1 MICVGPSADLLSD
14 SGVWNLVT
22 EMPESLLPGARVQI
36 HGIHQRPVNV
46 EDNRAQHGR
55 WPSVGGRLPEL
66 YGVRKHCRPPTNDCF
81 YAAFREDFAGGTF
94 APLRRALDSPIAI
107 ACLRLFTGCFP
118 DFMWRISVR
127 TSFCA
132 FGLYFRPLDFRDLE
146 DDDLRLELLREL
158 PRDRED
164 FLVAAMFTSLG
175 RLPSLSRKPCTT

>member
-1 MICVGPSADLLSD
+1 MSKITARSMVVGRQSVVACQNCTAFGSTAD
-14 SGVWNLVT
+14 
-22 EMPESLLPGARVQI
+22 R
-36 HGIHQRPVNV
+36 RPTT
-46 EDNRAQHGR
+46 A
-55 WPSVGGRLPEL
+55 
-66 YGVRKHCRPPTNDCF
+66 F

-94 APLRRALDSPIAI
+94 APLRRAFDNPIAI

-158 PRDRED
+158 LRDRED
-164 FLVAAMFTSLG
+164 FLEAAMFTSLG
-175 RLPSLSRKPCTT
+175 RLRSVSRKPCTT